1 MKDENEK
8 LPDAGI
14 VQIDGKAATS
24 VRYNRNVTKDG
35 LTYDLTYRLGNKVV
49 GTSKGLSLADVDEAI
64 GEKNADKIHR
74 EFETKGGLKGAE
86 LSYHYGTSPE
96 GREAA
101 QAAQAAEKV
110 TGEALNRTADRDGS
124 VRELPEG
131 IALAKKLGISP
142 EELDRRLQS
151 EHERQE
157 ATGLTASNVVTRNRL
172 HIDDFGKQPE
182 GEPKPEQD
190 ADKARRDSERTELR
204 GQVEKQFLVRD
215 GKYYFKDNNN
225 RLAIEDRGNKLVSPE
240 KDPRVAVSMAKLAE
254 AKGWDSIKVKGS
266 PEFQREVWLEA
277 SSRGVKVQGYKP
289 TEADLAALDA
299 RKESRLRNTVEQGTP
314 ERQQQRGKQAKR
326 EEPTPEKVE
335 ELRKKKQRAEDYN
348 LLRPDGRTRIEKT
361 RVIEAVAGAVATD
374 KIKNPATRQKVTAEV
389 KRQLDHMSAKG
400 RDVPTLHTYD
410 KTAPAKARSADK
422 ARTQVERNTERTR

>member
-1 MKDENEK
+1 MSDEKKE

-24 VRYNRNVTKDG
+24 VRYTRNVTKEG

-49 GTSKGLSLADVDEAI
+49 GTSKGLTLADVDEAI

-101 QAAQAAEKV
+101 SAAEKV

-124 VRELPEG
+124 IRELPEG

-142 EELDRRLQS
+142 EELDRRLQT
-151 EHERQE
+151 EHQRQE

-182 GEPKPEQD
+182 GEAKPEQE

-215 GKYYFKDNNN
+215 GKYYFKDSNN

-240 KDPRVAVSMAKLAE
+240 KDPRVAVSMAKLAQ

-289 TEADLAALDA
+289 TEADRAALDA

-314 ERQQQRGKQAKR
+314 ERQQQRSKKPSR
-326 EEPTPEKVE
+326 EEPTQERIE
-335 ELRKKKQRAEDYN
+335 ELRKQKQRAEDYN
-348 LLRPDGRTRIEKT
+348 LLRPEARTRIEKV
-361 RVIEAVAGAVATD
+361 RVIEAVAGAVATE
-374 KIKNPATRQKVTAEV
+374 KIKNPATRQKVTSEV
-389 KRQLDHMSAKG
+389 KRQLDRMSAKG